1 MRKTV
6 GSNVCAGHEL
16 QIKHFKREGID
27 HIGLLLLCP
36 NPAVQSPPQ
45 SDSVAKTAA
54 EVAS

>member
-6 GSNVCAGHEL
+6 GGNVDASHER
-16 QIKHFKREGID
+16 QIKHFQHEGID
-27 HIGLLLLCP
+27 HIGLLMLCP
-36 NPAVQSPPQ
+36 NPALQSRSQ